1 VTEPLAL
8 LPGWSYRP
16 EVMQPL
22 AEALAQHYPVQIYAL
37 PTTARAGDWLD
48 ELDAR
53 IPQNTWLIGWS
64 LGGML
69 AAELAARRGKE
80 HCPGLITLCSNP
92 CFYAREDWPY
102 ALDEATFRR
111 FCEGFKENPEATLSR
126 FDLLVSQGSANK
138 REVARQ
144 LAALH
149 LPAQHPSLLAGLE
162 LLAKL
167 DTRPALQQFEGAQA
181 HLLASRDA
189 FLPAAFASQACF
201 ALRKLLSPANV
212 SIGEYG
218 HTGHALPISACKRLA
233 SSLADVVQSTTPWQ
247 QQPLQQTA
255 DAG

>member
-1 VTEPLAL
+1 MTEHLAL
-8 LPGWSYRP
+8 LPGWSYRA

-22 AEALAQHYPVQIYAL
+22 EQALAEHYATSLHAL

-92 CFYAREDWPY
+92 CFYARADWPY

-126 FDLLVSQGSANK
+126 FDLLVSQGSANQ

-149 LPAQHPSLLAGLE
+149 LPALHPSLLAGLE
-162 LLAKL
+162 LLAAL
-167 DTRPALQQFEGAQA
+167 DTRPALRQFSGAQQHA
-181 HLLASRDA
+181 LAEQDA
-189 FLPAAFASQACF
+189 FLPAAFTGKTRS
-201 ALRKLLSPANV
+201 ALVGLRPSKNISSYLYDRN
-212 SIGEYG
+212 
-218 HTGHALPISACKRLA
+218 GHALPLTASAWLAREIISTVHSVAAKRRNLGRA
-233 SSLADVVQSTTPWQ
+233 FHA
-247 QQPLQQTA
+247 
-255 DAG
+255 